1 MVFLPRVAQE
11 VVQALQ
17 AAQEEVL
24 VLAQEQVRVLGL
36 AVAQVEALAQDQKVA
51 LEWDLQGQVRPEVQ
65 QAVQEMMADPQ
76 IQVVMEKLAQVEA
89 AELVQGLV
97 QAEEQV
103 EVLEPWEKRQVVRE
117 MELG

>member
-1 MVFLPRVAQE
+1 
-11 VVQALQ
+11 
-17 AAQEEVL
+17 
-24 VLAQEQVRVLGL
+24 
-36 AVAQVEALAQDQKVA
+36 
-51 LEWDLQGQVRPEVQ
+51 
-65 QAVQEMMADPQ
+65 MMADPQ

>member
-1 MVFLPRVAQE
+1 MLAQDQVLRQ

-36 AVAQVEALAQDQKVA
+36 AVAQVEALAQAQKVA
-51 LEWDLQGQVRPEVQ
+51 LEWDLQGAKALVR
-65 QAVQEMMADPQ
+65 
-76 IQVVMEKLAQVEA
+76 
-89 AELVQGLV
+89 
-97 QAEEQV
+97 AEEQV

>member
-1 MVFLPRVAQE
+1 VLAQDQVLRQ

-24 VLAQEQVRVLGL
+24 ALAQEQVRVLGL
-36 AVAQVEALAQDQKVA
+36 AVAQVEALAQAQKVA
-51 LEWDLQGQVRPEVQ
+51 LEWDLQGA
-65 QAVQEMMADPQ
+65 QA
-76 IQVVMEKLAQVEA
+76 
-89 AELVQGLV
+89 LV